1 MIESG
6 RSRDAPGP
14 QRHRLP
20 GRVDDAIRDQQDA
33 SEILIGW
40 VQLSVVSLFGT
51 LYLVSP
57 KTFAD
62 DSAFAPVPWVL
73 GTYLAFTV
81 LRIYLARR
89 GRVADW
95 MLYLSVVIDMGL
107 LFVLIWSFHLQ
118 YKQPPSFYLKAPTL
132 LYVFIFIALRALRFE
147 ARFVIVAG
155 LVAAAGWSTLVA
167 YAIIATGGEMITRDY
182 VYYMTSNSILIGA
195 EIDKIVSILTVT
207 AIIAVA
213 ITRAR
218 GLLVRAVAEGAAA
231 HDLARFFS
239 PEVAERITAAEQV
252 VRAGE
257 GQARDAAILNC
268 DIRGFTRFA
277 VTVAPAEL
285 MATLAGYQARLV
297 PIIQSHGGTIDKF
310 LGDGIM
316 ATFGASVTTDTY
328 AADALRAVDG
338 IMAAADEWGAERA
351 AAGKPV
357 LSVGAAV
364 ASGRITFGAVG
375 DETRLEYTVIG
386 EAVNLAAKLEKH
398 NKAEGVRAMTTVAA
412 FELAVAKGYRPPTSP
427 ARLAARAIEGVE
439 ATVDVMVLA
448 P

>member
-155 LVAAAGWSTLVA
+155 LVAAAGWSTLAA

-386 EAVNLAAKLEKH
+386 DAVNLAAKLEKH

-412 FELAVAKGYRPPTSP
+412 FELAVAQGYRPPTSP
-427 ARLAARAIEGVE
+427 ARFAARAIEGVE
-439 ATVDVMVLA
+439 APVDVMVLA